1 MLAEM
6 ARAFNIGLGLNGLGT
21 NGGTSRIEGST
32 ATGRT
37 PEAPSDGP
45 AEDQQQQPPT
55 TAPPPIPI
63 PPEGSFERFL
73 VDLQVDLRRALTQP
87 EDERQSRP
95 SSVLSEAGNEASED
109 DHAVDDVTTSSGH
122 DTAEST
128 APVDYSDSE
137 SESDVE
143 HEDGMRFF
151 CHWSIANYRL
161 QISIR
166 RMMVSLNHRR
176 LRLPKVRS
184 ALVHRGGSIGGD
196 YIVSPRSRRHVW
208 PRTLLLEPQRIHIKL
223 L

>member
-32 ATGRT
+32 ATPRA
-37 PEAPSDGP
+37 PEAPSDAP

-128 APVDYSDSE
+128 APVEYSDTE

-143 HEDGMRFF
+143 HEDGTRFLSLSSNMGSKLNFF
-151 CHWSIANYRL
+151 CRL
-161 QISIR
+161 
-166 RMMVSLNHRR
+166 SL
-176 LRLPKVRS
+176 S
-184 ALVHRGGSIGGD
+184 ARWRASVADALA
-196 YIVSPRSRRHVW
+196 YRRHGA
-208 PRTLLLEPQRIHIKL
+208 H
-223 L
+223 